1 MSFLILKNR
10 LVKKILI
17 NIIEFSAK
25 NEKRIKNV
33 EYVRGLYRYPKK
45 MLGRKLPTKN
55 LNDKTDVLVFA
66 AHPDDDVLGLGTT
79 LYRHSLKND
88 STRVVF
94 VTNGSGR
101 DGESWNIRFR
111 ESKRKTITRYQE
123 ALNALSLINIPDT
136 NIYCLGYPDGGT
148 QRYVKN
154 MAADILKLI
163 QELNPRRIYVHCIEG
178 GHIDHDLTSFVVKSV
193 CYSIGYSNIFEW
205 TEYNP
210 EQPLGAHKVKFLPTY
225 INKSKTVTIE
235 ISEKEREL
243 KRQMLACHESQDVE
257 QFYLQG
263 EAIRKAKTSQVEKEV
278 FEYCQIPETKLKTI
292 INEIREVLVEIPS
305 KVKAV

>member
-1 MSFLILKNR
+1 MILKNK
-10 LVKKILI
+10 LVKNILI
-17 NIIEFSAK
+17 SIIEYSAK
-25 NEKRIKNV
+25 SEKRIKNV

-45 MLGRKLPTKN
+45 MLGRKLPIKN
-55 LNDKTDVLVFA
+55 ITDKTDVLVFA

-88 STRVVF
+88 NTRVVF

-101 DGESWNIRFR
+101 DGESWNIRSR
-111 ESKRKTITRYQE
+111 ESKRKTVTRYQE
-123 ALNALSLINIPDT
+123 AVNALSLINIPDE

-148 QRYVKN
+148 QRYLKN
-154 MAADILKLI
+154 MVEDIFMLI

-178 GHIDHDLTSFVVKSV
+178 GHNDHDLSSFVVKSV
-193 CYSIGYSNIFEW
+193 CSSIGYSNIFEW

-210 EQPLGAHKVKFLPTY
+210 VQPLGAHKVKFLPTKF
-225 INKSKTVTIE
+225 NKSKTVTIQ
-235 ISEKEREL
+235 ITDKEREL

-263 EAIRKAKTSQVEKEV
+263 EAIRKAKTTQVEKEI
-278 FEYCQIPETKLKTI
+278 FEYCQIPKTKLQPI
-292 INEIREVLVEIPS
+292 IKEISEVLAKIPS
-305 KVKAV
+305 KAKAV